1 VKEEGKHIFKRLLK
15 PLLVTTILGVLTYS
29 ALVVYGDAKSIGD
42 SLAKFKWQFF
52 FIALLLASL
61 NYTLRFFKWSFY
73 LRCLDIKVPSA
84 ESLII
89 FLSGFT
95 VSITPA
101 KLGEVIKSLLLKE
114 SRGVSIARSAPIVVA
129 ERLTDLIAIL
139 LLALIGSIAYRFG
152 WIFMFL
158 ASSAVV
164 ILVLLITVR
173 PLGEFAVKLLVRLPL
188 LNRIKEKVWE
198 SYEAT
203 YLMAR
208 WDRLAWPVV
217 LSVLAWMAECVAF
230 YLIAGGMGGYP
241 LGLLPATFIYA
252 FATAAGA
259 LAMMPGGLGVTEGGM
274 TGLMLVLSGN
284 GITPAEASATT
295 ILTRGAT
302 LWFAVGVGIVNLLLF
317 MRLYMGRPPATR
329 PPSTREDA
337 D

>member
-1 VKEEGKHIFKRLLK
+1 MKEEGKSIFRRLLK
-15 PLLVTTILGVLTYS
+15 PLIVTTILGVLTYS
-29 ALVVYGDAKSIGD
+29 ALVVYGDAKNIGD
-42 SLAKFKWQFF
+42 SLYKFKWHFF

-61 NYTLRFFKWSFY
+61 NYMLRFVKWSFY
-73 LRCLDIKVPSA
+73 LRCLDIKVPPS
-84 ESLII
+84 ESLVV

-95 VSITPA
+95 VSVTPA

-152 WIFMFL
+152 WIFMFF
-158 ASSAVV
+158 SSIFVTL
-164 ILVLLITVR
+164 LVLFITLR
-173 PLGEFAVKLLVRLPL
+173 PLGEFVVRLLVRLPL
-188 LNRIKEKVWE
+188 LKRIRDKIWE

-217 LSVLAWMAECVAF
+217 LSILAWMAECFAF
-230 YLIAGGMGGYP
+230 FLIANGMGGYH
-241 LGLLPATFIYA
+241 LELLPATFIYA
-252 FATAAGA
+252 FSTAAGA

-274 TGLMLVLSGN
+274 TGLLLVLAGN
-284 GITPAEASATT
+284 GLTAAEASATT

-302 LWFAVGVGIVNLLLF
+302 LWFAVVVGIANLLIYMRFF
-317 MRLYMGRPPATR
+317 MSRSSR
-329 PPSTREDA
+329 
-337 D
+337 

>member
-1 VKEEGKHIFKRLLK
+1 VKEERKNIFRRLLK
-15 PLLVTTILGVLTYS
+15 PLLLTTILGVLTYS
-29 ALVVYGDAKSIGD
+29 ALVVYGDARSIGD
-42 SLAKFKWQFF
+42 SLYKFKWHFF

-61 NYTLRFFKWSFY
+61 NYLLRFVKWSFY
-73 LRCLDIKVPSA
+73 LRCLDIKLPA
-84 ESLII
+84 SLSLVI

-152 WIFMFL
+152 WIFMFFSL
-158 ASSAVV
+158 TAVLL
-164 ILVLLITVR
+164 LVLLITVR
-173 PLGEFAVKLLVRLPL
+173 RLGEFAVRLLVRLPL
-188 LNRIKEKVWE
+188 LHRIKEKIWE

-208 WDRLAWPVV
+208 WDRLAWPVA
-217 LSVLAWMAECVAF
+217 LSVLAWMAECFAF
-230 YLIAGGMGGYP
+230 YLIAGGMGGYQ
-241 LGLLPATFIYA
+241 LELLPATFIYA
-252 FATAAGA
+252 FSTAAGA

-284 GITPAEASATT
+284 GFTPAEASATT

-302 LWFAVGVGIVNLLLF
+302 LWFAVVVGIVNL
-317 MRLYMGRPPATR
+317 MLYMRFTMGRK
-329 PPSTREDA
+329 
-337 D
+337 